1 MGIKIIQIGAGI
13 RGRHWVEFVKHH
25 PDVECIAI
33 VEPDAA
39 SLEKAKGL
47 LPASGCRFFQDIG
60 EALNNVKA
68 DAALVVSP
76 SATHA
81 DVSIRCLDAGLTV
94 MVEKPLAVTV
104 EEGRRVLERAR
115 SVGRQV
121 IVAENYR
128 FWPAE
133 RTIKRLLDEKFL
145 GVIDNAIMID
155 RRHQPSR
162 VEGPWFG
169 QIEYPQLQE
178 IATHHFDSLRGFFGA
193 HPHSVNVRVWNPAW
207 TDYKHGANTE
217 ALIDFGHMQVQY
229 VGTLL
234 SHRYGFS
241 MWIEGEKGVLWTN
254 RKFVMW
260 RPGSSR
266 WFRPIFNDKVPQGD
280 EKPYPK
286 GGTTSLL
293 NSLRDAV
300 LNGARAET
308 RGEDNI
314 WTVAMVEAGKL
325 SDRERRT
332 VALPEVYA
340 SPVTDP
346 VR

>member
-1 MGIKIIQIGAGI
+1 MGIKIVQVGAGL
-13 RGRHWVEFVKHH
+13 RGRQWAGFVKAH
-25 PDVECIAI
+25 PDVECVAI
-33 VEPDAA
+33 VELDAA
-39 SLEKAKGL
+39 AREKARPMLGH
-47 LPASGCRFFQDIG
+47 GCAEFVDVA
-60 EALNNVKA
+60 EALQKVKA
-68 DAALVVSP
+68 DAALIVSP
-76 SATHA
+76 SSTHA
-81 DVSIRCLDAGLTV
+81 DVATRCLDAGLTV

-115 SVGRQV
+115 EVGKQV

-128 FWPAE
+128 FFPAE
-133 RTIKRLLDEKFL
+133 RTMLRLLREQFL
-145 GVIDNAIMID
+145 GRLDNAIMID

-193 HPHSVNVRVWNPAW
+193 KPKSIHVRAWNPPW

-217 ALIDFGHMQVQY
+217 ALVDFGHMQVQY
-229 VGTLL
+229 LGTLL

-241 MWIEGEKGVLWTN
+241 LWVEGEKGVLWTN

-260 RPGSSR
+260 RPGGSR
-266 WFRPIFNDKVPQGD
+266 WFRPIRNDKVPKGD
-280 EKPYPK
+280 EKPYPQ
-286 GGTTSLL
+286 GGTTTLL

-300 LNGARAET
+300 LKGAPAET

-314 WTVAMVEAGKL
+314 WTVAMVEAGKR

-332 VALPEVYA
+332 VDLAEVYPN
-340 SPVTDP
+340 PVPDP
-346 VR
+346 VRG